1 MLELLVIFISPSVQ
15 EPQVPNFED
24 AIQQFEKIIQ
34 DADCSREFLF
44 DQIYVRS
51 YPLHPHSTA
60 HILIAETH
68 HGSLG
73 VLISTS
79 AGGLPY

>member
-34 DADCSREFLF
+34 DADCSRESLF

-51 YPLHPHSTA
+51 YPLRPHSTA
-60 HILIAETH
+60 LHTIRET

-73 VLISTS
+73 FMIATS
-79 AGGLPY
+79 AGGNPY

>member
-1 MLELLVIFISPSVQ
+1 MLELLIIFISPSVQ

-24 AIQQFEKIIQ
+24 AIQQFEKAIQ
-34 DADCSREFLF
+34 VADCSRESLY
-44 DQIYVRS
+44 DEIYVDS
-51 YPLHPHSTA
+51 FPLLPQSTA

-68 HGSLG
+68 GSLG
-73 VLISTS
+73 ILIATS